1 MHTRGPLPSL
11 SPSPRSLARAL
22 SPSST
27 FERVAHSTLNQFR
40 RSPAAARIAHQA
52 DTVTDAAA
60 RTLPPPAADPWGEEG
75 GEDGPS
81 TSSSSSLG
89 GRHRRRAALR
99 LVGWGDSPRHDHT
112 AGGRYGFGAG
122 GGGLGKR
129 RNSLEDEDGAMS
141 YVALHRPAGRRV
153 PPWWA
158 AAWRAVAGRVTAWWA
173 GRTAAAGATAQGEDV
188 AKSGGRPGA
197 RPLSA

>member
-1 MHTRGPLPSL
+1 MSGWVGGAAGPRPRAPLLSLANALSRPSAISLNLTSL
-11 SPSPRSLARAL
+11 SRARAL
-22 SPSST
+22 SST

-112 AGGRYGFGAG
+112 AGGRYG
-122 GGGLGKR
+122 
-129 RNSLEDEDGAMS
+129 ST
-141 YVALHRPAGRRV
+141 H
-153 PPWWA
+153 W
-158 AAWRAVAGRVTAWWA
+158 
-173 GRTAAAGATAQGEDV
+173 
-188 AKSGGRPGA
+188 
-197 RPLSA
+197 